1 MKIRLTTD
9 GEEHSVPAEMTP
21 RHVVALL
28 GKDPDEWGL
37 RRTKDETY
45 VGETG
50 RVGDLVS
57 DG

>member
-1 MKIRLTTD
+1 
-9 GEEHSVPAEMTP
+9 MTP

-28 GKDPDEWGL
+28 GKDPDEWAL

-50 RVGDLVS
+50 RDGDLVS
-57 DG
+57 DGEALELVQVDRP